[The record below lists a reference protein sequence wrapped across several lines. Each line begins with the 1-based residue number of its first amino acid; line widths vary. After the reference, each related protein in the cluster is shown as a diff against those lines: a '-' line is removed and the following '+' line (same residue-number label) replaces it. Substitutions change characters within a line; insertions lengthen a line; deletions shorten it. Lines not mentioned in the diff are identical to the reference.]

1 MHDGYDNFNDLLAQ
15 EQSPEAQRKAL
26 KLRAIALLARRDHSR
41 AELARKLQ
49 AGPPPSRSRRNPAM
63 QGQGGRRRSL
73 AAGGDAPASEDH
85 AAAGDDVSPA
95 RHPSLRADGVSPLIR
110 PADDDHRG
118 GQHRPGA
125 ALVESVLDELVS
137 LKFLS
142 DERMAESL
150 VRSASARFGSARL
163 AQDMQRKGLAEGLVA
178 EVLAPLAD
186 TEQERAQALWN
197 RRFGKMPVDMKE
209 RARQYRFLMSRGF
222 SARVVSAVVPRV
234 TGGAQTDHD
243 DEFPD

>member
-1 MHDGYDNFNDLLAQ
+1 MHDGYDNLNDLLAQ
-15 EQSPEAQRKAL
+15 EQRPEAQRKAL
-26 KLRAIALLARRDHSR
+26 KQRAIALLARRDHSR
-41 AELARKLQ
+41 AELARKLL
-49 AGPPPSRSRRNPAM
+49 AGPPPLRRRRNPAM
-63 QGQGGRRRSL
+63 QGQGGRRRSSSEG
-73 AAGGDAPASEDH
+73 ADAPTSTVHASPD
-85 AAAGDDVSPA
+85 DDVSPA
-95 RHPSLRADGVSPLIR
+95 RHSSLRADGVSSLIPR
-110 PADDDHRG
+110 ADDDHRAA
-118 GQHRPGA
+118 QHRPSA
-125 ALVESVLDELVS
+125 ELVESVLDELVS

-186 TEQERAQALWN
+186 TEQERAQEIWN
-197 RRFGKMPVDMKE
+197 RRFGKAPVDMKE

-234 TGGAQTDHD
+234 TGGAQTDD